1 MKQRGLER
9 QRKLDGLR
17 RWKFDMVLQ
26 TFSLPLQLTL
36 FLLSARLSIYLWT
49 IQIAIAVIVVL
60 TCCGF
65 AAYIFL
71 LASAVVS
78 PNSPFQNPLAPLI
91 LQTIQITRAD
101 KIMTDA

>member
-1 MKQRGLER
+1 
-9 QRKLDGLR
+9 
-17 RWKFDMVLQ
+17 MVLQ
-26 TFSLPLQLTL
+26 TFPLLLQLAL
-36 FLLSARLSIYLWT
+36 FLVSAGLSIYLWT
-49 IQIAIAVIVVL
+49 IHIAIAVIVMIL

-78 PNSPFQNPLAPLI
+78 PDSPFQNPLAPLI